1 MNSNNRKRQN
11 KARTKAIVAIPMV
24 VTILGAVILLSG
36 LGMTS
41 TYQQSVTAQQQNVT
55 RGNVTTTAGGNATN
69 VTTTAG
75 GNATNV
81 TAAGETTTLGGPT
94 ASQGEGAGGGTAGG
108 GGATGSYGY

>member
-1 MNSNNRKRQN
+1 MTLLLRKDMIYYCGWKCCTEIEVPYHLN
-11 KARTKAIVAIPMV
+11 EVNE
-24 VTILGAVILLSG
+24 LLSG

-41 TYQQSVTAQQQNVT
+41 THQQSVTAQQQNVT
-55 RGNVTTTAGGNATN
+55 RGN

-94 ASQGEGAGGGTAGG
+94 ASQGEGADGGTVGGGGT
-108 GGATGSYGY
+108 TGSYGY

>member
-1 MNSNNRKRQN
+1 MHLLC
-11 KARTKAIVAIPMV
+11 VALPK
-24 VTILGAVILLSG
+24 LLSG

-41 TYQQSVTAQQQNVT
+41 THQQSATAQQQNVT
-55 RGNVTTTAGGNATN
+55 RGN

-94 ASQGEGAGGGTAGG
+94 ASQGEGADAVLRGWR
-108 GGATGSYGY
+108 SNRQLWLLMKNNNNR